1 MQYMGAFLKKIDLS
15 DIFMLLG
22 CILMGYGLFL
32 VFGLGW
38 SLIGSGLTLG
48 SIGFFGSSKKGA

>member
-1 MQYMGAFLKKIDLS
+1 MRYMGAYLKRIDLS
-15 DIFMLLG
+15 DILILLG

-38 SLIGSGLTLG
+38 SLIGSGLTLAL
-48 SIGFFGSSKKGA
+48 IGFFGNIKKGD

>member
-1 MQYMGAFLKKIDLS
+1 MGAYLKRIDLS
-15 DIFMLLG
+15 DILILLG

-38 SLIGSGLTLG
+38 SLIGSGLTLAL
-48 SIGFFGSSKKGA
+48 IGFFGNIKKGD